1 MSTSLAVDGGT
12 PLRKE
17 PYPAWP
23 QWDEQE
29 EKALLAT
36 LHSGNWWM
44 PPGTQVQSLEKEFAA
59 YHDAAYG
66 VAITNGSAALEV
78 CLRAAQIDLGDE
90 VITTP
95 YTFIATASSCLLVGA
110 IPVFVDILRDSWNL
124 DPSQIEAAITPRTKA
139 IMPVHIGGEP
149 ADMDAI
155 QEIARRHGLL
165 VIEDACQAHGAMW
178 RQRKVGA
185 IGDMGCFSFQ
195 ASKNITGGEGGMILS
210 NDEGWAEKCWSV
222 CNVGRKRHGEWYEHI
237 GLASNYR
244 MSEWPAAVL
253 RVQLSRLEEQ
263 SDLRVRNAAY
273 LAEGLSEVE
282 GLEPARGD
290 SRVTRNAYH
299 LFKVWYRDGA
309 FGGRSATEFGKA
321 MKAEGIPLGVGYPEP
336 LSRQD
341 VITSRIAY
349 LQDKLGLPPK
359 PASDCPVC
367 EEVCTHGLWL
377 SQYALLGTQADMD
390 DVVRAAHKIQDTW
403 NR

>member
-1 MSTSLAVDGGT
+1 MITRLAIDGGI

-29 EKALLAT
+29 EKSLLAT
-36 LHSGNWWM
+36 LHSGNWGM

-78 CLRAAQIDLGDE
+78 CLRAARVDLGDE

-110 IPVFVDILRDSWNL
+110 IPVFVDILHDSWNL
-124 DPSQIEAAITPRTKA
+124 DPSQIEEAITPRTKA

-155 QEIARRHGLL
+155 QEIAKRHGLL

-178 RQRKVGA
+178 QQRKVGA

-210 NDEGWAEKCWSV
+210 NDEEWAEKCWSV
-222 CNVGRKRHGEWYEHI
+222 CNVGRRRHGEWYEHVA
-237 GLASNYR
+237 LASNYR
-244 MSEWPAAVL
+244 LSEWAAAVL
-253 RVQLSRLEEQ
+253 RVQLSRLEKQ

-282 GLEPARGD
+282 GLDPVRGD
-290 SRVTRNAYH
+290 PRVTRNAYH
-299 LFKVWYRDGA
+299 LFKVWYRSDA
-309 FGGRSATEFGKA
+309 FGGRSAIEFGKA

-349 LQDKLGLPPK
+349 LRDKLGLPSSPT
-359 PASDCPVC
+359 PDCPVC
-367 EEVCTHGLWL
+367 KEVCARGLWL
-377 SQYALLGTQADMD
+377 PQYVLLGSQADMD
-390 DVVRAAHKIQDTW
+390 DIVRAAHKIQDAW
-403 NR
+403 NG